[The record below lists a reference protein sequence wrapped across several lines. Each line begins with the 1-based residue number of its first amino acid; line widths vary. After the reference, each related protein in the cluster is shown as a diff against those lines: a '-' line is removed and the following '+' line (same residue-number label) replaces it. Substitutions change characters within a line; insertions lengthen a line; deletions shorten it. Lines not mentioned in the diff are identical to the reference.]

1 MKQNNDSTLLTVLR
15 RIRWDRLLAILPP
28 FLFAAYTVHRYI
40 NHFFTETLTPD
51 ASAYCEEIMGICPI
65 SNWWSSFFMWEGRA
79 LLTSGRIFIDDLTA
93 RPILYAFAI
102 LSVIL
107 LYGSIASI
115 TLLSAQRN
123 RFLSLLSVPACYI
136 ASTYYFVRWWGGEPL
151 RLDII
156 GGAFLISGVTLAL
169 YIYEKAQKN
178 LLCYIILFTLLF
190 HAVSFRKPFLLTILP
205 IAAYLTYPFCKR
217 HRVFFPILSGV
228 ACTALMLGVCKL
240 STIILPPERHNYPTQ
255 VMLISDIKIADIL
268 RGDMSTYRGKLESFL
283 DRRENLNEFILQ
295 REAMIAAQYRLY
307 NVTTEEDWQNLLRLY
322 TTYAKENP
330 LLLAEARL
338 IQGFAFLS
346 GEHYPNFFRQAIHR
360 IHPHVSPYGKTL
372 NTFSWK
378 EGHEQRECRH
388 AFMLWTAGCLLP
400 FIIILCRKKLFHST
414 GNKKDTPT
422 LFFLS
427 AACFISLAAYL
438 AVVIP
443 TADYRYRIQSVIL
456 AIYSISWCI
465 VYLISPSSQEEKPS
479 LS

>member
-1 MKQNNDSTLLTVLR
+1 MKQNSDSTPLQALKRV
-15 RIRWDRLLAILPP
+15 RWDIILAILPP
-28 FLFAAYTVHRYI
+28 FLFASYTVHRYI

-51 ASAYCEEIMGICPI
+51 APAHCEEIMGIRPI
-65 SNWWSSFFMWEGRA
+65 SNWWSSLFMWEGRA
-79 LLTSGRIFIDDLTA
+79 LLTAGRIFIDDLTA

-107 LYGSIASI
+107 LYGSIASV
-115 TLLSAQRN
+115 TVLSARRN
-123 RFLSLLSVPACYI
+123 RFLSLLSIPACYI
-136 ASTYYFVRWWGGEPL
+136 ASTYYFGRWGGGEPL

-178 LLCYIILFTLLF
+178 LLSYIILFVLLF

-217 HRVFFPILSGV
+217 HRVFLPILNGV

-240 STIILPPERHNYPTQ
+240 STIILPPEQHKYPTQ

-268 RGDMSTYRGKLESFL
+268 RGDMSIYRSKLESIL

-295 REAMIAAQYRLY
+295 REAMIAAQYSLY

-322 TTYAKENP
+322 TTYVKEHP
-330 LLLAEARL
+330 LLIAEARL

-346 GEHYPNFFRQAIHR
+346 GEHYPDFFRQAIQK
-360 IHPHVSPYGKTL
+360 IHPHVSPHGKTL
-372 NTFSWK
+372 DTFSWK
-378 EGHEQRECRH
+378 EGHERRECRH
-388 AFMLWTAGCLLP
+388 AFRLWTAGCLLP
-400 FIIILCRKKLFHST
+400 FVIILFRKKFLHST
-414 GNKKDTPT
+414 GSRKDTAT

-427 AACFISLAAYL
+427 ATCFISLAAYL

-456 AIYSISWCI
+456 AVYSISWCI
-465 VYLISPSSQEEKPS
+465 LYLISPSAEEEKPS
-479 LS
+479 DS